1 MEESRILDKDS
12 VRLLLDVGFAACS
25 RGVVAEAKRI
35 FDGVLAAF
43 PDNVSARVGRA
54 FVLVV
59 TDQFTGAEEILNDIL
74 EQDPGNDDARGF
86 LALSKYLQKD
96 SDALGEQMTR
106 FADTASSG
114 YCLAASLLEG

>member
-25 RGVVAEAKRI
+25 RGVVAEARRI
-35 FDGVLAAF
+35 FDGILSAF
-43 PDNVSARVGRA
+43 PDNVSARVGQA

-59 TDQFTGAEEILNDIL
+59 TDQFTGAEEILNEVLD
-74 EQDPGNDDARGF
+74 QDPANDDARGF

-96 SDALGEQMTR
+96 TEALDEQMTR
-106 FADTASSG
+106 FADTSSSG
-114 YCLAASLLEG
+114 YRLAASLLER

>member
-25 RGVVAEAKRI
+25 RGVVAEAKRV

-106 FADTASSG
+106 FADTTSSG
-114 YCLAASLLEG
+114 YRLAASLLEG